1 MKTSYRYLFVTLL
14 VIFVAGASFGQSS
27 STNKMKRNQLYDSP
41 EICTQKLDSANFL
54 FDSEPEKALKL
65 VEEALLIAIQNNYQI
80 EEGRAYQI
88 LGDFNFSLAEYE
100 LSLKN
105 YEKAISILIDKPE
118 NTAKLGF
125 SSRSSEKSAGEN
137 SSMDDLYL
145 IFKKAGKASEMS
157 GNYKKCLEYYFNF
170 LQIAEQK
177 FVQEDIINVKMA
189 ISDVYLAQGKFDES
203 RKYYNEVLEVEKA
216 RGNKKGEVEA
226 NIRLGKLSQKE
237 DDKDDALGYYEKSR
251 DVALEIQDDEAVNE
265 SFDNISQILNEKK
278 EIKQQLEVN
287 QEAIQY
293 NIARGNTRALARNT
307 LDAGNIYV
315 EADSN
320 KKAIEHFK
328 KGIILSDEAG
338 DIQTKSQAVKALSE
352 AYEKEGSEAEAL
364 EQYKAY
370 IQLEDS
376 INRIFTESIVRSSKK
391 GRLLEN
397 AQNKMLVLQK
407 DKELDEKTI
416 ELLRR
421 EKKLQEE
428 QLRRQRLI
436 NWFLSGGILLLII
449 TSLLVYKSN
458 REKRKANQLLI
469 LKSLRSQMNPHFIFN
484 ALNSVNNYIS
494 NNNERAA
501 NKYLSDFSKLMRDV
515 LENSSH
521 DFIPL
526 SKEIDILNLYTKLE
540 HSRFQEKFDYKFEVD
555 NNIDQEAFLI
565 PPMLIQPYIENAV
578 WHGLRYKKEKGYLH
592 VFLKQKNDA
601 VEITVED
608 NGIGRKK
615 SQEFKT
621 ENQITLESTGLKN
634 IIDRLKIIR
643 DVYKIKLDVS
653 IEDLDK
659 STGEGTIVKIIL
671 FKSILNPK
679 Q

>member
-1 MKTSYRYLFVTLL
+1 M